1 VNQGDCFFVE
11 SHIVETSRS
20 LIASLRERWM
30 IEVDEEIYKNS
41 QIKKEEKAP
50 VAKPVEGVAL
60 PKATSETLESRQAA
74 NNKLDR
80 LAKKKAGGAETED
93 VATPDLVKAQEK
105 ISKAIDEKMASKKL
119 VLPKMTKDEPETVKA
134 LSNEDNFESVV
145 TPNFDEKHETNDLK
159 DAIEAELEQKVTKR
173 RRRKSA
179 MEAVIQ

>member
-1 VNQGDCFFVE
+1 
-11 SHIVETSRS
+11 
-20 LIASLRERWM
+20 
-30 IEVDEEIYKNS
+30 
-41 QIKKEEKAP
+41 
-50 VAKPVEGVAL
+50 
-60 PKATSETLESRQAA
+60 
-74 NNKLDR
+74 

-145 TPNFDEKHETNDLK
+145 TPNFDEKHETNELK
-159 DAIEAELEQKVTKR
+159 DAIEAELDQIVTKR

-179 MEAVIQ
+179 MEAVTQ